1 MKRLRLILGA
11 SLLAAPWAFSQSPV
25 PAAEEILKFSLEET
39 REQIVSVLGQP
50 AQIADASPDYFTWYY
65 QIGVSDNHEH
75 SHLLLFSKKDA
86 ELISVTRNFE
96 QAAKLDGAF
105 PEKETQTYFWPSAAE
120 RTWSVRVREMPG
132 DRLAI
137 AMGVSKPSDLSTQLL
152 MIRRSAVKTFLQ
164 WLAEQLASKQVR

>member
-39 REQIVSVLGQP
+39 REQIASVLGQP

-75 SHLLLFSKKDA
+75 SHLLLFSKKDGK
-86 ELISVTRNFE
+86 LIALPAISNRRRNLTAHS
-96 QAAKLDGAF
+96 QRKRRRLTSGH
-105 PEKETQTYFWPSAAE
+105 QRPSA
-120 RTWSVRVREMPG
+120 PG
-132 DRLAI
+132 A
-137 AMGVSKPSDLSTQLL
+137 
-152 MIRRSAVKTFLQ
+152 
-164 WLAEQLASKQVR
+164 